1 MCIAS
6 IVSVKSSLST
16 TESTECTEAQGS
28 SNSKPGPGHM
38 IFRRRGGNCA
48 PHESQARD

>member
-6 IVSVKSSLST
+6 TVSVKSSLST
-16 TESTECTEAQGS
+16 TECTEVQGS